1 MLAKIKGWINKKM
14 RNYFKWELKVIK
26 NKKDK
31 SAYLLENWV
40 WYETN
45 LLEFKKESWG
55 SRKPKQEVVK
65 KSKQEVVKV
74 EDSKK
79 EIEIDIWRV
88 NMELKVWEYE
98 TRIKQLNKECENWM
112 IDFNEAKKEKLEFE
126 HKYNEVSVKNE
137 SLSKRISLLVELQE
151 QLRNKKNIWK
161 TLFLINITI
170 DIVYL
175 LIKYLWI

>member
-1 MLAKIKGWINKKM
+1 MLAKLKKWVT
-14 RNYFKWELKVIK
+14 KKQLKELGSVNFDWYLKIL
-26 NKKDK
+26 KKDK
-31 SAYLLENWV
+31 KVWTVYLKNWF
-40 WYETN
+40 WYKVD

-55 SRKPKQEVVK
+55 SRYRKP
-65 KSKQEVVKV
+65 KQEVVKV
-74 EDSKK
+74 EDSRK
-79 EIEIDIWRV
+79 EIDIDIWRV

-98 TRIKQLNKECENWM
+98 TRIKQLNKECESWM
-112 IDFNEAKKEKLEFE
+112 EDFNNAKKEKLEFE

-151 QLRNKKNIWK
+151 QLRNKKNMWK

>member
-1 MLAKIKGWINKKM
+1 
-14 RNYFKWELKVIK
+14 
-26 NKKDK
+26 
-31 SAYLLENWV
+31 
-40 WYETN
+40 
-45 LLEFKKESWG
+45 
-55 SRKPKQEVVK
+55 
-65 KSKQEVVKV
+65 
-74 EDSKK
+74 
-79 EIEIDIWRV
+79 
-88 NMELKVWEYE
+88 ME
-98 TRIKQLNKECENWM
+98 
-112 IDFNEAKKEKLEFE
+112 DFNNAKKEKLEFE